1 MNIFKSLIVLFF
13 TMLSSSAFS
22 GEWSIA
28 SKVLVTYA
36 HSSSGGYGVFQ
47 LENMTINP
55 NTCTSPMYYVV
66 SKVNNSVFDE
76 VYSMLLAAHL
86 SEKKVQVWIAGCSP
100 HNHPEIQ
107 HARLVE

>member
-1 MNIFKSLIVLFF
+1 MKIFKCLIVLIF
-13 TMLSSSAFS
+13 TLLSSSAFS
-22 GEWSIA
+22 GEWSVA

-36 HSSSGGYGVFQ
+36 HAGSGGYGIFQ

-55 NTCTSPMYYVV
+55 DSCTNPMYYVV
-66 SKVNNSVFDE
+66 SKEQNPVFDE

-86 SEKKVQVWIAGCSP
+86 SEKKVQVWVAGCSP